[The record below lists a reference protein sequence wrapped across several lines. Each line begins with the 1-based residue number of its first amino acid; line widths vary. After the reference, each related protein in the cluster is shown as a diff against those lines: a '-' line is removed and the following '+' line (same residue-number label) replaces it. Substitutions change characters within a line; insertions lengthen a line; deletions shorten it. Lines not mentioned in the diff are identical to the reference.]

1 MQPIAAAERELDRS
15 NIHDALRLLSQCAAK
30 LENVRIQ
37 SEIKDIETRYYYM
50 LRFVMSNP
58 KSNIAKE
65 TDSVKALL
73 RDVISDLRHA
83 AEARRDT
90 LYGSQLRFQEMR
102 PEENLQS
109 IISD

>member
-73 RDVISDLRHA
+73 RQRRVATPSMARNSDFRKCGPKRTCRA
-83 AEARRDT
+83 
-90 LYGSQLRFQEMR
+90 
-102 PEENLQS
+102 
-109 IISD
+109 